1 MQLLKFNDD
10 LTLINLLKDSKLK
23 IDNNNFQESDNNFQD
38 PFNF

>member
-1 MQLLKFNDD
+1 MQLLKFKDD
-10 LTLINLLKDSKLK
+10 LTSINLLEESILE